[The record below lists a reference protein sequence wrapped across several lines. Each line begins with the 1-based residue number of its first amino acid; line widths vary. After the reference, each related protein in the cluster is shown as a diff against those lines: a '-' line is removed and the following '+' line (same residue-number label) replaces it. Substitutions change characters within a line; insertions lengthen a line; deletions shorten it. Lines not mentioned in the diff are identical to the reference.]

1 MDERNYR
8 NDGGQLHFTKTLA
21 QGDDCLKAG
30 RQLGKCKLWLLNLVC
45 CDGRFYWLC
54 THHTQS
60 FIITCRSMRLKP
72 KFIPNLIKNQK
83 SKPVDYTESTGFMLK
98 ILITK

>member
-1 MDERNYR
+1 MIADKQ
-8 NDGGQLHFTKTLA
+8 GGSWVNVSYGYQIYFAVTEDFIGFA
-21 QGDDCLKAG
+21 
-30 RQLGKCKLWLLNLVC
+30 
-45 CDGRFYWLC
+45 
-54 THHTQS
+54 HTQS
-60 FIITCRSMRLKP
+60 FMITCRSKRLKP